1 MFGESKMKKHH
12 FIGELIYF
20 FAFFC
25 IFLFISSSLAYVD
38 SNVNISETESV
49 DNTEN
54 DIVFDNMEITI
65 TEHNAIS
72 MIDELIEKILDSPIE
87 CWKNQ
92 ANQTKNAIINK
103 LTSLKELIRQENFD
117 GAYNKML
124 HDIKPKLT
132 GLKTNENEEPWGNGT
147 FKQAWVLCE
156 DLREEFRVDCN
167 NILNNLI
174 PPLPN

>member
-1 MFGESKMKKHH
+1 MKKHL
-12 FIGELIYF
+12 FTNRKLIYVFTIF
-20 FAFFC
+20 FT
-25 IFLFISSSLAYVD
+25 LYLISFSLANVD
-38 SNVNISETESV
+38 NRVNTIDENKLIEDTENNDMF
-49 DNTEN
+49 DNTETMPTN
-54 DIVFDNMEITI
+54 TV
-65 TEHNAIS
+65 EHNAIS
-72 MIDELIEKILDSPIE
+72 MIDALIEKILDSPIE

-117 GAYNKML
+117 GAYDKML

-132 GLKTNENEEPWGNGT
+132 GLKTDENEEPWGNGT

-156 DLREEFRVDCN
+156 GLREIFRVDCN

-174 PPLPN
+174 PTPPM